1 MSFSTASQIRL
12 GRSLPSLKSPPPLLM
27 KVDKAEEPDGGGCS
41 RSGGSLAA
49 GRCSWFIDDE
59 EI

>member
-1 MSFSTASQIRL
+1 
-12 GRSLPSLKSPPPLLM
+12 M
-27 KVDKAEEPDGGGCS
+27 KVVKAEEPDGGGRN

-59 EI
+59 EIYMRSHRGEIDETWWK